1 MKNISCKEVLK
12 AKSSA
17 PFISIIGLYFIV
29 FFLLHIICLIH
40 AIKVLGGMSDLLLGE
55 QSVEWEEQLRMIAA
69 TFNPNVGL
77 MGMIQFYLAYIIPLV
92 VTVAFSFILANEWEY
107 KTIRIETVY
116 KDKWATFFAGLRFA
130 VFFTYA
136 LVLLTAYA
144 NKILNLFIWGY
155 LTRRCRALTTISIAN
170 SDIKT
175 YIMLFFAIILA
186 TVLYYTLAYLLT
198 YCFGTNIPF
207 IILIV
212 GNAIKNDLWR
222 YLPVTIYKT
231 ILDNILINNKDNNI
245 LFYLFNPS
253 AIENQKNIL
262 YGSVHP
268 VLCIYFY
275 LVMCAFVLMGI
286 FRKKIV

>member
-1 MKNISCKEVLK
+1 
-12 AKSSA
+12 
-17 PFISIIGLYFIV
+17 
-29 FFLLHIICLIH
+29 
-40 AIKVLGGMSDLLLGE
+40 MSDLLLGE

-155 LTRRCRALTTISIAN
+155 LTRRCRALSTISIAS

-207 IILIV
+207 IILVV
-212 GNAIKNDLWR
+212 GNTIKFDLWS
-222 YLPVTIYKT
+222 YLPASLYKT
-231 ILDNILINNKDNNI
+231 ILDNIFVNNNEINI
-245 LFYLFNPS
+245 LIYLFNPS
-253 AIENQKNIL
+253 AVGNKKVLANT
-262 YGSVHP
+262 SVHP
-268 VLCIYFY
+268 VICVY
-275 LVMCAFVLMGI
+275 LYLAMSIFALTI
-286 FRKKIV
+286 LFRKKRIY